1 MPCRSTVIVILLIGW
16 FSAANSRAD
25 DTDASADGI
34 RGAISK
40 TIPLLQQGMKGSADE
55 RKCFTCHNQAVPVFA
70 LAEARRRGFA
80 IDEENFTRQLDHTA
94 AHLRRGRK
102 EYLNGKG
109 QGGRVLTAG
118 YALWTLEAGGRP
130 SDENTSAVT
139 QFLLDYQSDTDHWR
153 HPGNRPPSS
162 GSNFTATYLALS
174 GLIDFGTEEQQSGI
188 TSRIDEVA
196 SWILSEQ
203 PRDTEDRVFQL
214 LSLPYIDVDA
224 DAIEDATEKLIDTQR
239 DDGSWAQLADM
250 PSDAYATGTA
260 LVALLDAG
268 NLASDHDSVRRGVEY
283 LLSTQLDDGSWHV
296 GTRAKPI
303 QKYFESGFPHG
314 KDQFI
319 SMAASSW
326 ATLALLLTL
335 EESQ

>member
-16 FSAANSRAD
+16 FSAANSRAN
-25 DTDASADGI
+25 DTGASADGI

-80 IDEENFTRQLDHTA
+80 IDEELFTRQLDHTA

-130 SDENTSAVT
+130 PDENTSAVT

-188 TSRIDEVA
+188 SSRIDEVA